1 MGSPT
6 SKVPLTQPLRP
17 DSQIGGR
24 TLKAQPS
31 SADTNYAR
39 LNHRSGSELSRQFW
53 GRSFYSSF
61 PWAGK
66 GMPRHC
72 LPKQRTAAQA
82 TFCNSWLL
90 FHERIREPFTPEIL
104 KSSNNWTTLSL
115 LGSFGSLLRTCRERG
130 YFQVR
135 STALFGSYTNSWWSG
150 NIKHMTNVNSPKW
163 KNKIKLSPT
172 QALTDFSNLISS
184 SAVSV

>member
-1 MGSPT
+1 M
-6 SKVPLTQPLRP
+6 LTQITP
-17 DSQIGGR
+17 DWIIA
-24 TLKAQPS
+24 LHLS
-31 SADTNYAR
+31 SA
-39 LNHRSGSELSRQFW
+39 GSFEADPSTAGFLGQ
-53 GRSFYSSF
+53 
-61 PWAGK
+61 GK
-66 GMPRHC
+66 GC
-72 LPKQRTAAQA
+72 LGIACQNRTAAQA

-115 LGSFGSLLRTCRERG
+115 LGSFGSLLRTCGERG
-130 YFQVR
+130 YFEVR